1 MGPLLSRGGR
11 CDGTVRACFG
21 HLLLNSNC
29 ALQSSTVDQGR
40 LCEVVS
46 ARTAGYGGVFLYRR
60 FHFVSRYRERK
71 TVVSGFRGLSTP
83 CQRQACCSFPNAD
96 NSCVTGHAGSLSERE
111 LDHPLYGH
119 QAMASSRIK
128 DGELSCRIRSGPAQ
142 WNTTAAH
149 WTIRLPEKDC
159 VLVIAVEA
167 AISCSLWPLPCQV
180 AAFFIPAWFMMRHDL
195 RVTIWGRHIPAR
207 ARTRP
212 RTCVM
217 LPC

>member
-1 MGPLLSRGGR
+1 MGRRNVLRGLHDWVHVMFSFAITTPHLKTFASYAGLPPVHRLWAACPDLVGLIAHWRTRVRRRAWSHQTSRIARSPESQRLDDCLGPLLSRGGR

-111 LDHPLYGH
+111 LDHLYG
-119 QAMASSRIK
+119 
-128 DGELSCRIRSGPAQ
+128 
-142 WNTTAAH
+142 
-149 WTIRLPEKDC
+149 
-159 VLVIAVEA
+159 
-167 AISCSLWPLPCQV
+167 
-180 AAFFIPAWFMMRHDL
+180 L
-195 RVTIWGRHIPAR
+195 RVI
-207 ARTRP
+207 RP
-212 RTCVM
+212 SSDG
-217 LPC
+217 